1 MNIYYEFTFVT
12 LYMFITF
19 NMIAVKYKKSRY
31 FSGFSKKLKIFLV
44 AFHVIIVIS
53 NIILYIRFIL
63 KYANQISSPAA
74 AFGLLLFVTGISVIL
89 WGMYSL
95 RKMVFVP
102 ENKLIVKGPY
112 KFVRHPMYFGG
123 IIGAVGIAI
132 FAGSLAGVL
141 YSIILAFVL
150 SRIADAEEM
159 DLIARFGQEYIRYG
173 KKVPK
178 LFPHAW

>member
-1 MNIYYEFTFVT
+1 
-12 LYMFITF
+12 
-19 NMIAVKYKKSRY
+19 
-31 FSGFSKKLKIFLV
+31 
-44 AFHVIIVIS
+44 
-53 NIILYIRFIL
+53 
-63 KYANQISSPAA
+63 
-74 AFGLLLFVTGISVIL
+74 
-89 WGMYSL
+89 
-95 RKMVFVP
+95 
-102 ENKLIVKGPY
+102 
-112 KFVRHPMYFGG
+112 
-123 IIGAVGIAI
+123 